1 MAVLAKGH
9 VLLEDVPG
17 VGKTTTALALSRL
30 MGMEFNRIQFTP
42 DVVPSDVT
50 GFTMYD
56 KQSGQFSYRAG
67 AVMCNLLLADEIN
80 RTSSKTQSALLE
92 VMEEGKV
99 TVDGETHC
107 VPSPFVVIATEN
119 PVGSSGTQLLPE
131 SQLDRFMISVSM
143 GYPDH
148 QSLVELLRDRQ
159 RENPLENAKTVVTR
173 EEVLELQKEV
183 QEIYVADQV
192 LDYVAH
198 LAEATRNHELI
209 TLGLSPRGTLALVR
223 MAKAAAYMKERDY
236 VIPKDVQDVF
246 KDVAAHRMILD
257 SKARYQE
264 NLPVRSFLRFWQT
277 WRNRRWKDDKGQD
290 PVALVAGLHGR
301 SSSNYRHMAFCSGSF
316 AHHSYF
322 DLFCRECGFV
332 RKKAVIKLHLPKA
345 SERMECSMENVFGK
359 SVCMAGIWRS
369 RSAQMGKS
377 FYR

>member
-1 MAVLAKGH
+1 MPQKIKELQDQLEKIIKGKKDITDKILMAVLAKGH

-56 KQSGQFSYRAG
+56 KQSGQFSYHEG

-159 RENPLENAKTVVTR
+159 RENPLENAKAVVTR
-173 EEVLELQKEV
+173 EEVLELQKQV
-183 QEIYVADQV
+183 QEIYVAD
-192 LDYVAH
+192 
-198 LAEATRNHELI
+198 LAEATRKHVLI

-236 VIPKDVQDVF
+236 VIPKDVQEVF

-264 NLPVRSFLRFWQT
+264 KT
-277 WRNRRWKDDKGQD
+277 
-290 PVALVAGLHGR
+290 A
-301 SSSNYRHMAFCSGSF
+301 
-316 AHHSYF
+316 
-322 DLFCRECGFV
+322 REILSEILSEV
-332 RKKAVIKLHLPKA
+332 PEPKV
-345 SERMECSMENVFGK
+345 EG
-359 SVCMAGIWRS
+359 
-369 RSAQMGKS
+369 
-377 FYR
+377 